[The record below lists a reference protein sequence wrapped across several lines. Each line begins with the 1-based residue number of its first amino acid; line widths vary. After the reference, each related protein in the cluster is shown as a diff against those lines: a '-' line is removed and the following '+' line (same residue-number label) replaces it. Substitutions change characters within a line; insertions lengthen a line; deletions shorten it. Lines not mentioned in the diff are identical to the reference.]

1 MDRIAIIS
9 DIHGNLEALK
19 TVLQDINLRGIEKI
33 YCLGDIV
40 AKGCNSEECVNLIKE
55 NCEVVIRG
63 NCDRNMSHVR
73 DLSNET
79 ELERTRINW
88 NQNRLTKESMDYLQN
103 LPFCHEFYMSG
114 SLIRMFHAS
123 SVRDNEVVINR
134 DVCSKLYEMFLPS
147 DKTETKNIADIV
159 IFGHLH
165 HSFLEKIYNKTLI
178 NVGSVGNSFDPIRDD
193 KRDSNE
199 MEITQAFYLIIEGEL
214 GTKEYKPFSYQF
226 VRVPYDIDKE
236 LERNQDNLELENYT
250 FELKHGRYRDM
261 KKINDNFERLGID
274 LNK

>member
-19 TVLQDINLRGIEKI
+19 TVLQDIKSRDIEKI

-40 AKGCNSEECVNLIKE
+40 AKGCNSEECVKLIRE
-55 NCEVVIRG
+55 NCEVVLRG

-73 DLSNET
+73 DLSDET
-79 ELERTRINW
+79 ELERTRIRW
-88 NQNRLTKESMDYLQN
+88 NQSRLTKETMNYLQN

-123 SVRDNEVVINR
+123 PVKDNEVVINR
-134 DVCSKLYEMFLPS
+134 DTCSKLYEMFLPS

-165 HSFLEKIYNKTLI
+165 HGFLEKIYNKTLI

-193 KRDSNE
+193 KRDSSE
-199 MEITQAFYLIIEGEL
+199 MEITQAFYVIIEGKL
-214 GTKEYKPFSYQF
+214 GSKEYQPFSYQF

-236 LERNQDNLELENYT
+236 LDSNEDNLELEDYT

>member
-1 MDRIAIIS
+1 MSKFAIIS
-9 DIHGNLEALK
+9 DIHGNYPALK
-19 TVLQDINLRGIEKI
+19 TVLRDIDLQEVDKI

-55 NCEVVIRG
+55 NCEIVLRG
-63 NCDRNMSHVR
+63 NSDRNMSHVR

-79 ELERTRINW
+79 ELERSRINW
-88 NQNRLTKESMDYLQN
+88 NQKRLSKETMDYLQN

-123 SVRDNEVVINR
+123 PTKDNEVIINR
-134 DVCSKLYEMFLPS
+134 DVYSKLYEMFLPS
-147 DKTETKNIADIV
+147 DKTESKNIADIV

-178 NVGSVGNSFDPIRDD
+178 NAGSVGNSFDPIRDD
-193 KRDSNE
+193 NRDSSE
-199 MEITQAFYLIIEGEL
+199 MEVTQAFYLIIEGEL
-214 GTKEYKPFSYQF
+214 GSKEYKPFSYQF

-236 LERNQDNLELENYT
+236 LDRNQDNLELEDYT
-250 FELKHGRYRDM
+250 FELKYGRYRDM
-261 KKINDNFERLGID
+261 KKINDNFARLGID